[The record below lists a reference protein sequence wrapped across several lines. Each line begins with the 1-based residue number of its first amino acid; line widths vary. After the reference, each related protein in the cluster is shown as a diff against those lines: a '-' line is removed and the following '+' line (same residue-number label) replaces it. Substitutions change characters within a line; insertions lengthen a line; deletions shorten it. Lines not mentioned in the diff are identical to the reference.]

1 MTSPRATANAARG
14 LPWALLGGLIFAA
27 GAGGWAMELAGADPD
42 RAWRA
47 LLINFVFFTP
57 LAAGMATWPAIVHLS
72 RGRWL
77 GPLRATG
84 LSAWAF
90 APVSLAAFAALWAGR
105 EHWASWLH
113 EPHLH
118 NAAWLNAPAL
128 FGRNLA
134 ALLIFWA
141 LAAAYATLARRGRL
155 LKPLAGALVL
165 AYALTFSLLGMDLVM
180 ALDPHWYSTLFAWY
194 FMISGLYAAAAAWTL
209 VSLIARPAA
218 IEIRQRQDLGKL
230 IVAFS
235 LLTMYMMYSQLLP
248 IWYENLPEEVRFV
261 IPRLKDAPWP
271 FVSAGLL
278 AVVYLG
284 PLVLL
289 LPRRAKEN
297 PVALGAVAA
306 VAMAGLWFERWWL
319 VTPTL
324 GGPMVVG
331 WPEASITGAFAA
343 AGVLCVRWALRRATP
358 ALEQEPP
365 A

>member
-1 MTSPRATANAARG
+1 MTSPSTTAKAARG
-14 LPWALLGGLIFAA
+14 VPWTLLCGLILAA
-27 GAGGWAMELAGADPD
+27 GLGGWATGLAGADAD

-105 EHWASWLH
+105 EHWASWLR
-113 EPHLH
+113 EAHLH

-128 FGRNLA
+128 FGRDLG
-134 ALLIFWA
+134 ALLIFWT
-141 LAAAYATLARRGRL
+141 LAAAYAALARRGRL
-155 LKPLAGALVL
+155 VKSLAGTLVL

-194 FMISGLYAAAAAWTL
+194 FMISGLYAGAAGWTL
-209 VSLIARPAA
+209 VSLLARPA
-218 IEIRQRQDLGKL
+218 IDLRQRRDLGTL

-235 LLTMYMMYSQLLP
+235 LLTTYMMYSQLLP

-289 LPRRAKEN
+289 LPRRAKQI
-297 PVALGAVAA
+297 PAVLGGVAA
-306 VAMAGLWFERWWL
+306 LAMVGLWGERWWL

-324 GGPMVVG
+324 GGPLVIG
-331 WPEASITGAFAA
+331 WPEVSLTGAFAA
-343 AGVLCVRWALRRATP
+343 AWVLCLRWALRRATP
-358 ALEQEPP
+358 AMEQEP
-365 A
+365 AA